1 MTKNIMIVDDSAIM
15 RRIIT
20 EMVESFD
27 DLSVCA
33 SALNGAD
40 ALAQL
45 KVAKPDLILL
55 DIEMPVMNGLD
66 LLRHLKLRS
75 PAKVIVL
82 SSVTGLGS
90 EKAALAI
97 KLGADAIISKPSGAI
112 SLDLKKKSGEQLRH
126 AIECVFSTDST
137 RSNHHE

>member
-1 MTKNIMIVDDSAIM
+1 MSKKIMIVDDSAIM

-20 EMVESFD
+20 EMIATFD

-45 KVAKPDLILL
+45 KAAKPDLILL
-55 DIEMPVMNGLD
+55 DIEMPVMNGLE
-66 LLRHLKLRS
+66 LLRHVKLRS
-75 PAKVIVL
+75 PAKVIIL

-90 EKAALAI
+90 DKAAMAI

-112 SLDLKKKSGEQLRH
+112 SLDLKKKCTDQLRH
-126 AIECVFSTDST
+126 AIHCVLDASTGEQHD
-137 RSNHHE
+137 HG